1 MLAGLSFQVFTLSL
15 FIILCAEYAYR
26 VVRSQNELNETHAKL
41 RASKKFR
48 AFLGALTLST
58 ICIMIRSVYRV
69 IEMAQGFEGSLI
81 KNETLFFILEGV
93 MVTLAVLVFNLLHP
107 GWCFRESYATTK
119 DSESS
124 TELGD
129 L

>member
-15 FIILCAEYAYR
+15 FMILCAEYAYR
-26 VVRSQNELNETHAKL
+26 VVRSKNELNETHAKL

-107 GWCFRESYATTK
+107 GWCFRESYTTTK
-119 DSESS
+119 NTESS